1 MQETGFFTS
10 FCLFLPSF
18 EQTTD
23 DGLILIKHF
32 DAKKEKKVD
41 RVVMSHIGIFFIER
55 YFYLEIYLIMSSLIS
70 VTKNVPV

>member
-41 RVVMSHIGIFFIER
+41 RVVMSHIGIFFHR
-55 YFYLEIYLIMSSLIS
+55 EIFLFGDLFDYVFVDICH
-70 VTKNVPV
+70 

>member
-41 RVVMSHIGIFFIER
+41 RVVMSHIGIF
-55 YFYLEIYLIMSSLIS
+55 S
-70 VTKNVPV
+70 